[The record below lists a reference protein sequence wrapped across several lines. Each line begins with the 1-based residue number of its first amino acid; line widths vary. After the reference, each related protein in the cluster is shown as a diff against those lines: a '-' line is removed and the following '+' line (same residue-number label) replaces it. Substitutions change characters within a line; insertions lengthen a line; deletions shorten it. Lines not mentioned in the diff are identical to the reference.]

1 MALCIAYL
9 CISSFS
15 ASFCKRN
22 IIKIIMKIRFCEL
35 SSLGAPVFWVFFMAL
50 VVPFELFPLGC
61 RWGLDPAE
69 TLGMGMGGSQQSS
82 GGRTHPKPS
91 REAGT
96 GSSAPH
102 PDPRAVPSVLGHPHL
117 QVENLL
123 SIFCTP
129 GVAAELDFTE
139 LDFTEP
145 EFCPCPDPTDPP
157 KLLLPSFP
165 QCSVGFSMC
174 ARNLK
179 CFFHTRKQNILLVPP
194 SFF

>member
-35 SSLGAPVFWVFFMAL
+35 SSLGAPVFWGFFMAL

-82 GGRTHPKPS
+82 GGRAHPKPS
-91 REAGT
+91 RGAGT

-102 PDPRAVPSVLGHPHL
+102 PDPRAVPVFWDILTFRWRTCSAFSAHQEL
-117 QVENLL
+117 QLSWILL
-123 SIFCTP
+123 SLNSALAQTP
-129 GVAAELDFTE
+129 LTLQNCSSHPF
-139 LDFTEP
+139 
-145 EFCPCPDPTDPP
+145 
-157 KLLLPSFP
+157 PS
-165 QCSVGFSMC
+165 
-174 ARNLK
+174 AL
-179 CFFHTRKQNILLVPP
+179 
-194 SFF
+194 